1 MYVYTQVN
9 ENPYLFIFLSLF
21 RQETV
26 EFFEI
31 TKEGTEKSSVM
42 LNLFQHL
49 NDDFYE
55 GNARGGECE
64 KQEA

>member
-1 MYVYTQVN
+1 MYTQVN

-21 RQETV
+21 RQKTV

-31 TKEGTEKSSVM
+31 TKEGTENCNVM

-49 NDDFYE
+49 YSFLKAKLTD
-55 GNARGGECE
+55 GEC
-64 KQEA
+64 KKKEA